1 MSNIS
6 HGSKLKFR
14 MNWKQ
19 ESMNNFNSKPGI
31 IAEAVFQYLFLLE
44 NTNAI
49 MTCGASSLKR
59 ALTEFSKLHG
69 SIKLSDSK
77 GIQSALAAF
86 FNFNGNI
93 PLHNERSFGMGNLF
107 GWLYDKK
114 YVEQDYARNYV
125 QIS

>member
-1 MSNIS
+1 
-6 HGSKLKFR
+6 
-14 MNWKQ
+14 MNK
-19 ESMNNFNSKPGI
+19 FNSKPGT
-31 IAEAVFQYLFLLE
+31 IADAVFQFLFLLE
-44 NTNAI
+44 NTNSV

-59 ALTEFSKLHG
+59 ALTEFAKLNG

-77 GIQSALAAF
+77 GIQTALADF

-93 PLHNERSFGMGNLF
+93 PLHNERSFGVGNLF